1 MTHAVAYFSME
12 IAIDPALP
20 TYSGGLG
27 VLAGDTIR
35 AAADLGVPMVAV
47 TLLFRKGYIRQT
59 ISPHGEQLESPEQW
73 EPEQLLSR
81 CGPIIDVPLRDRTV
95 RVQAWR
101 RIEVG
106 VTGHSVPILFL
117 DTDVIENSAEDRR
130 ITDSLY
136 GGDQHL
142 RVLQE
147 LILGVGGARMLAALG
162 YGQPIVY
169 HMNEGHAAFLLL
181 ELVAPDWSERG
192 DAGVAKVRSQ
202 AVFTTHTPVAA
213 GHDAFPRGLVQ
224 QLLSAEHFAKVEPI
238 IEHDTLNMTRLAL
251 RFSGTVNA
259 VSRKHRDVTKA
270 MFPDAEVVAI
280 TNGVHAVRWTGRRFA
295 DLFDRYTPGWR
306 ERSEQ
311 LRHALL
317 IPVEDI
323 RQAHREA
330 REDLLRLIQEK
341 YGMPFGG
348 SGIVI
353 GFARR
358 ATEYKRATLL
368 FRDIGRLQR
377 MAQHFGPINILFAG
391 KAHPRDDFGK
401 YLIREIHET
410 ATTTGDLV
418 RVAFLPNY
426 EVELAAALVSGVDLW
441 LNTPRAPLEAS
452 GTSGMKAALNG
463 IPSLSVADGWWL
475 EGGVQGATGWVVRSP
490 FNDGGMQAGDQDAA
504 DAEALYHQLEN
515 EVLPCFFN
523 HPERWGEVMRNA
535 VALNGSYFNTHRM
548 VEQYRTL
555 AYGKV
560 VNEKAAKKGD

>member
-1 MTHAVAYFSME
+1 MSHAVSPKTVAYFSME
-12 IAIDPALP
+12 ISIVPELP

-47 TLLFRKGYIRQT
+47 TLLFRKGYVRQS
-59 ISPHGEQLESPEQW
+59 ISPHGEQLEAPEQW

-81 CGPIIDVPLRDRTV
+81 SGPIVDVPLRDRVV
-95 RVQAWR
+95 RVQAWK

-117 DTDVIENSAEDRR
+117 DTDVVENSAEDRR

-147 LILGVGGARMLAALG
+147 LVLGVGGARILRALG
-162 YGQPIVY
+162 YTEHVKY

-181 ELVAPDWSERG
+181 ELVEKDWCERG
-192 DAGVAKVRSQ
+192 DAGVAQARSQ

-213 GHDAFPRGLVQ
+213 GHDVFPRGLIE
-224 QLLSAEHFAKVEPI
+224 QLLSAEHLEKVQPI
-238 IEHDTLNMTRLAL
+238 IEHDALNMTKLAL
-251 RFSGTVNA
+251 RFSGAVNA
-259 VSRKHRDVTKA
+259 VSRKHSDVTTS
-270 MFPDAEVVAI
+270 MFPGSKVVAI
-280 TNGVHAVRWTGRRFA
+280 TNGVHAVRWAGKRFA
-295 DLFDRYTPGWR
+295 ELFDRYTPGWR

-311 LRHALL
+311 LRHAAL
-317 IPVEDI
+317 IPTEDI
-323 RQAHREA
+323 VQAHRES
-330 REDLLRLIQEK
+330 REDLLRLVQEK

-368 FRDIGRLQR
+368 FRDVERLKR
-377 MAQHFGPINILFAG
+377 MAEHFGPINILFAG
-391 KAHPRDDFGK
+391 KAHPRDDWGK
-401 YLIREIHET
+401 HIIREIHET
-410 ATTTGDLV
+410 ATTTGDNV

-463 IPSLSVADGWWL
+463 IPSLSIADGWWL
-475 EGGVQGATGWVVRSP
+475 EGGVHGATGWVVRSSL
-490 FNDGGMQAGDQDAA
+490 NDGGIAAADQDAA
-504 DAEALYHQLEN
+504 DAEALYHQLESA
-515 EVLPCFFN
+515 VLPCFFH
-523 HPERWGEVMRNA
+523 HPDAWAEVMRNA
-535 VALNGSYFNTHRM
+535 ISINGSFFNTHRM
-548 VEQYRTL
+548 VEQYRAL
-555 AYGKV
+555 AYERELTRG
-560 VNEKAAKKGD
+560 